1 VIDFTIYRCILEP
14 MDITQLAIAGV
25 VAVGMLIVALLA
37 IVPTLS
43 ELPASHRRH
52 DPRSTGDTPHP
63 VKVHHHSL
71 PR

>member
-1 VIDFTIYRCILEP
+1 

-25 VAVGMLIVALLA
+25 VAVGMLVVALLA

-43 ELPASHRRH
+43 ELPGSHRRH
-52 DPRSTGDTPHP
+52 DVRSPTPPSSP
-63 VKVHHHSL
+63 VKVDHHSV

>member
-1 VIDFTIYRCILEP
+1 

-25 VAVGMLIVALLA
+25 VAVGMLVVALLA

-43 ELPASHRRH
+43 ELPTSHRRH
-52 DPRSTGDTPHP
+52 DPRSTDKPSP
-63 VKVHHHSL
+63 VTVHSPSL